1 MSLLRKIKSFSYNI
15 FYQFLDFIGW
25 FKIILESISAI
36 YGVIIAIDTTNLLT
50 SKHPCAIFF
59 HWIFLAHPTKILLV
73 SIIIILII
81 SIVEKLTIGSFTIL
95 KGKLQDSEKK
105 LDIINN
111 NIRELFEGLLMSFA
125 NAELHF
131 GTDAQNQ
138 ERISIYIAKND
149 EQNNSTYLFPLARY
163 SSNPIYRNTRRKKYN
178 INKGCI
184 GKAYINDYEYNGYIT
199 KTVCKKLYSYSDQE
213 YDEIRMKSKTIA
225 AIAIKD
231 KTNRILGV
239 IVAESIAQ
247 NWLKDTIK
255 DKLEK
260 QAKYYAEIY
269 IKFKDYI
276 DDKVDNNMDK
286 GEMPW

>member
-1 MSLLRKIKSFSYNI
+1 M
-15 FYQFLDFIGW
+15 Q
-25 FKIILESISAI
+25 
-36 YGVIIAIDTTNLLT
+36 
-50 SKHPCAIFF
+50 
-59 HWIFLAHPTKILLV
+59 
-73 SIIIILII
+73 
-81 SIVEKLTIGSFTIL
+81 
-95 KGKLQDSEKK
+95 
-105 LDIINN
+105 
-111 NIRELFEGLLMSFA
+111 
-125 NAELHF
+125 
-131 GTDAQNQ
+131 
-138 ERISIYIAKND
+138 
-149 EQNNSTYLFPLARY
+149 
-163 SSNPIYRNTRRKKYN
+163 
-178 INKGCI
+178 
-184 GKAYINDYEYNGYIT
+184 
-199 KTVCKKLYSYSDQE
+199 LYSYSDQE